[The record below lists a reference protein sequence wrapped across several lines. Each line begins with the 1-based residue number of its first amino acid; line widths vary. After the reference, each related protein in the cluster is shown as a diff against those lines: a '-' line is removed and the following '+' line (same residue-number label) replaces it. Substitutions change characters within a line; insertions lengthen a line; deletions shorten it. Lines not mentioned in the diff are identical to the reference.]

1 MKQEIQTLILTLN
14 KQETSESKG
23 KNTEHGFKKTHE
35 DKKRQDQRRNRWR
48 MSEGTSAT
56 NNRNKAMKQNRNE
69 IIQDGTGI
77 KNNK

>member
-1 MKQEIQTLILTLN
+1 
-14 KQETSESKG
+14 
-23 KNTEHGFKKTHE
+23 
-35 DKKRQDQRRNRWR
+35 

-56 NNRNKAMKQNRNE
+56 NNRNKAMTQNGNE

>member
-1 MKQEIQTLILTLN
+1 
-14 KQETSESKG
+14 
-23 KNTEHGFKKTHE
+23 
-35 DKKRQDQRRNRWR
+35 
-48 MSEGTSAT
+48 MSEVTSAT